1 MRQAGSASPHRRN
14 MKQLQVLL
22 LDDDELDRMAVRR
35 ALAASELDAVLTEV
49 ADAASALDTMLSQDF
64 DCVLLDFHLPR
75 LDGLAV
81 LQHMRSLGLRAPV
94 IMLTGQ
100 GDEALAVE
108 LMKAGASDYIAKNA
122 LTPRRLARG
131 MLSAL
136 KLHEAEEAA
145 RQAQEALRKQVE
157 FAEMFVGIVS
167 HDLRNPLNVILL
179 NAALMDRLQE
189 LPDAARPCIQRIRSS
204 GQRATRLI
212 RDLLDFTQVRLGRGI
227 PLTPVACDVHATVR
241 QVVEEARQA
250 HPGREVLLQAD
261 GDGSGIWDPD
271 RLGQLVSNLVNNAL
285 AYGEPQR
292 PVSVQVLGQPSRV
305 VLTVHNE
312 GDPIPPD
319 VRDVLFEPLR
329 QGSNSRS
336 GPPGNIGLGL
346 FIVDQI
352 VRAHGGQVSVTSAK
366 EQGTTFTVTLPRAVD

>member
-1 MRQAGSASPHRRN
+1 MRPA
-14 MKQLQVLL
+14 MKHLNVLL

-35 ALAASELDAVLTEV
+35 ALATSGLDAVLTEV
-49 ADAASALDTMLSQDF
+49 ADAASALDALLAGRY
-64 DCVLLDFHLPR
+64 DCVLLDYHLPR

-81 LQHMRSLGLRAPV
+81 LQHMRSLGVTAPV

-122 LTPRRLARG
+122 LTARRLARG

-179 NAALMDRLQE
+179 NAALMERLDG
-189 LPDAARPCIQRIRSS
+189 LPDAARPSIQRIRSS

-227 PLTPVACDVHATVR
+227 PLSPVACDFHAAVR
-241 QVVEEARQA
+241 QVVDEARQA
-250 HPGREVLLQAD
+250 HPGRELRLSTL

-271 RLGQLVSNLVNNAL
+271 RLAQLASNLVSNALV
-285 AYGEPQR
+285 YGQADR
-292 PVSVQVLGQPSRV
+292 PVSVTAEGQADRV
-305 VLTVHNE
+305 VLKVHNE
-312 GDPIPPD
+312 GPPIPPD

-329 QGSNSRS
+329 QGSNSRG

-352 VRAHGGQVSVTSAK
+352 VRAHGGQVAVESAHDA
-366 EQGTTFTVTLPRAVD
+366 GTTFTVTLPRAVE

>member
-1 MRQAGSASPHRRN
+1 
-14 MKQLQVLL
+14 MKCLNVLL

-35 ALAASELDAVLTEV
+35 ALAASGLDAVLTEA
-49 ADAASALDTMLSQDF
+49 ADAATALDTLLARRF
-64 DCVLLDFHLPR
+64 DCVLLDYQLPR
-75 LDGLAV
+75 LDGLEV
-81 LQHMRSLGLRAPV
+81 LQHMRSLGVTAPV

-136 KLHEAEEAA
+136 KLHEAQEAA
-145 RQAQEALRKQVE
+145 REAQEALRKQVE
-157 FAEMFVGIVS
+157 FAEMFIGIVS

-179 NAALMDRLQE
+179 NAALMERLDA
-189 LPDAARPCIQRIRSS
+189 LPPTAQPCLQRIRSS

-227 PLTPVACDVHATVR
+227 PLSPVTCDIHATVR

-250 HPGREVLLQAD
+250 HPGREVRLHAS
-261 GDGSGIWDPD
+261 GDGNGIWDAD
-271 RLGQLVSNLVNNAL
+271 RLAQLVSNLVGNAL
-285 AYGEPQR
+285 VYGEAAR
-292 PVSVQVLGQPSRV
+292 PVSVQAEGQADSV
-305 VLTVHNE
+305 VLSVHNE
-312 GDPIPPD
+312 GPPIPPD

-329 QGSNSRS
+329 QGSNSRG
-336 GPPGNIGLGL
+336 GPMGNIGLGL

-352 VRAHGGQVSVTSAK
+352 VRAHRGQVAVESSQEA
-366 EQGTTFTVTLPRAVD
+366 GTTFTVTLPRAVD